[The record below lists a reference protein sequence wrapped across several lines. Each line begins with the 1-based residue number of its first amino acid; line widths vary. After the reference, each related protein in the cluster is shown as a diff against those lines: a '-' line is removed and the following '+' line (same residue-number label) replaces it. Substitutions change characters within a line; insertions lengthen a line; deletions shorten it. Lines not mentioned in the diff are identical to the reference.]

1 MYRNLFFSIFEVF
14 EKVYFYGDLW
24 VGVSNGAGKYDRLFI
39 RSGSVGNLFTEI
51 WSKIEPPPLLTF
63 VFLKSSGWL

>member
-14 EKVYFYGDLW
+14 DKVYFYGDLW

-51 WSKIEPPPLLTF
+51 
-63 VFLKSSGWL
+63 